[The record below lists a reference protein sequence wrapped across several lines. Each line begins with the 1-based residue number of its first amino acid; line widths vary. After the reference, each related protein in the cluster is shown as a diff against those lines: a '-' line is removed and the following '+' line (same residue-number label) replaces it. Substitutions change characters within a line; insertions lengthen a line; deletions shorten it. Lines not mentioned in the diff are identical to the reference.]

1 MSCGSANTQMPH
13 QIAYQGMLTNPGGT
27 AAAITGALVNSAG
40 NGVTTVDSAGIVG
53 SYISITLGADGL
65 P

>member
-1 MSCGSANTQMPH
+1 MPH